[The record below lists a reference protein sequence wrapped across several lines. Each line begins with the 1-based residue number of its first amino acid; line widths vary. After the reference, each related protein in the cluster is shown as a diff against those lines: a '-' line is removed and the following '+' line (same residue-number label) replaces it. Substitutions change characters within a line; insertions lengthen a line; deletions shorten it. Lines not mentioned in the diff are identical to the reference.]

1 MSSTSRASKQRA
13 ANSETTD
20 GMRTARLPGSS
31 LGGEERG
38 SEADAYDHQGVQ
50 ETVEP
55 FVEVPKLPFDFSHF
69 LLGGDVLKAFVDA
82 REAFVDVLKAFV
94 DVLKAFVDVLKAFV
108 DAREAFVHPAAQ
120 FVEPAVVP
128 AVHLS
133 LHLQRLHD
141 DTSVDRKFLRVAR
154 RK

>member
-31 LGGEERG
+31 EGGEERG

-69 LLGGDVLKAFVDA
+69 LLGG
-82 REAFVDVLKAFV
+82 

>member
-82 REAFVDVLKAFV
+82 REAFV
-94 DVLKAFVDVLKAFV
+94 
-108 DAREAFVHPAAQ
+108 HPAAQ